1 MQMTENASG
10 DRYYYERGCI
20 RLLAKMD
27 EQALRAIKT
36 VAVQRDKSIMEV
48 TKEALEEFLRNTEVL
63 ARDFMP
69 EANGS
74 SLKTFIP
81 KELHKKVKIVA
92 TRDFGKRLGDLTG
105 AVLSRWAKERSS
117 EAWPTVETQKGSGAE
132 TLEKIEKLRAQE
144 IPVASGPN

>member
-1 MQMTENASG
+1 MTENESG
-10 DRYYYERGCI
+10 DRYYYSRGCT

-36 VAVQRDKSIMEV
+36 VAVERELSIMEV
-48 TKEALEEFLRNTEVL
+48 TREALEQFLSNTEVL

-69 EANGS
+69 ESNGS

-81 KELHKKVKIVA
+81 KDLHKRVKIVA

-105 AVLSRWAKERSS
+105 AVLSRWAKERVS
-117 EAWPTVETQKGSGAE
+117 EAQQTSTTQTGSGAE
-132 TLEKIEKLRAQE
+132 MLEKVAKLRAQT